1 MMRIELYWKNEGGG
15 VCYNLCF
22 PLARLATTTRNQPYS
37 MKTILMMTK
46 TRIMTMLEMTL
57 KMAEIELMSA
67 ALGAAAVFTLYTI
80 LSLSNLAAGPL
91 LPFH

>member
-22 PLARLATTTRNQPYS
+22 PLAQLATATRNQPYS

-46 TRIMTMLEMTL
+46 TRIMTMPEMTL

-80 LSLSNLAAGPL
+80 LSLSNLAAGLAAL
-91 LPFH
+91 L